1 MAKHAARPPG
11 KSGGRQGEVR
21 WWGPYGPNPV
31 IPAAEKSFGVRLS
44 AARTPNR
51 HWWSG
56 REYQS
61 DRANPG
67 QGTRQITPVPSV

>member
-11 KSGGRQGEVR
+11 KSGGHQGEVR

-44 AARTPNR
+44 ARPYPKPTLVVR
-51 HWWSG
+51 
-56 REYQS
+56 
-61 DRANPG
+61 
-67 QGTRQITPVPSV
+67 

>member
-1 MAKHAARPPG
+1 MVKHAGRGTG
-11 KSGGRQGEVR
+11 KSVPHGSEVR
-21 WWGPYGPNPV
+21 WWGPLARYPV
-31 IPAAEKSFGVRLS
+31 IPAAEKSFGVRLL